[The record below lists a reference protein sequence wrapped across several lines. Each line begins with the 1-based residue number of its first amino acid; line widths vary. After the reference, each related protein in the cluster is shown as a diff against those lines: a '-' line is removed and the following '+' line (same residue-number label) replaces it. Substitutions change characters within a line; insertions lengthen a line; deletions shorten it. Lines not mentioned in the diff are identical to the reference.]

1 MDWVVPISLSTMFD
15 IKIISYGEDFI
26 TESISPDTYVP
37 LKQEAADRM
46 TGLNV
51 GSNYV

>member
-1 MDWVVPISLSTMFD
+1 M
-15 IKIISYGEDFI
+15 KIISYGEDFI
-26 TESISPDTYVP
+26 TEFISPHTYVP
-37 LKQEAADRM
+37 LKQDAVDRM